1 MYGEKFISINEK
13 TTKYL
18 LKGATKNIGWP
29 RLSSLHCNNVSTH
42 VVVHATWSHF
52 FCFIDAMFCKYLFY
66 LQKKEL
72 EDDIRRTTYDA

>member
-1 MYGEKFISINEK
+1 MYGEKFISINERA
-13 TTKYL
+13 TKYL

-42 VVVHATWSHF
+42 VVVRV
-52 FCFIDAMFCKYLFY
+52 CFIDAMFCKYLFY

-72 EDDIRRTTYDA
+72 EDDIRRATYDA